1 MRAGRRGLEIRLSPG
16 DKAHD
21 GEAQDVTELLLA
33 WGEGDGHALE
43 RLVPAVYAELRR
55 LATRAMGREGAGHT
69 LQPTAVIHEAYVQL
83 IDQRRISWQN
93 RAHFFGVAATLMRRV
108 LLRHAERK
116 RAGKRGGGAAPVR
129 LGGGLD
135 LPIHRA
141 ETLVALDDALS
152 GLATLDRRQSRIVEL
167 RFFGGLS
174 VPETARVLGVSPIT
188 VKREWRLAKAW
199 LKRELAGLR
208 RSA

>member
-1 MRAGRRGLEIRLSPG
+1 MTAFGEQVSQEEVARDS
-16 DKAHD
+16 DAHD
-21 GEAQDVTELLLA
+21 ITDLLLA
-33 WGEGDGHALE
+33 WGEGDDVALE
-43 RLVPAVYAELRR
+43 RLVPTVYAELRQ
-55 LATRAMGREGAGHT
+55 LAARAMGREGVGHT

-83 IDQRRISWQN
+83 IDQQRVRWQS

-116 RAGKRGGGAAPVR
+116 CASKRGGGVPPLH
-129 LGGGLD
+129 LGTGLD

-141 ETLVALDDALS
+141 DTLVALDDALR
-152 GLATLDRRQSRIVEL
+152 GLACFDHRQSRIVEL

-174 VPETARVLGVSPIT
+174 VSEAAHVLGVAPIT
-188 VKREWRLAKAW
+188 VKREWRIAKAW
-199 LKRELAGLR
+199 LKRELDDTR